1 MWFTMTLQHQ
11 EKVCC
16 VHCFMFDSSTAD
28 KWKIS
33 LKKYQRIVNDSRFAN
48 IIHTVRW
55 VQCNFMPPHNH
66 SSLSHLVVNKQ
77 PYVLHSFFFIISY
90 MLPMWKFSLTMEN
103 WESLN
108 AFTQG
113 SNSLKVS
120 LPSFAHIIA
129 LLNRQT
135 SNNFVPPWSAALGK
149 DCVYCSFKARYSHI
163 KPKCCHL
170 KITTSLQWCW
180 TSLLSPI
187 IFRIIYRRKILN

>member
-1 MWFTMTLQHQ
+1 MTAGLQIL
-11 EKVCC
+11 
-16 VHCFMFDSSTAD
+16 STLLD
-28 KWKIS
+28 ECSVTSCLHI
-33 LKKYQRIVNDSRFAN
+33 
-48 IIHTVRW
+48 IIHPW
-55 VQCNFMPPHNH
+55 AIWWLI
-66 SSLSHLVVNKQ
+66 SSLMFSTL
-77 PYVLHSFFFIISY
+77 FFFIISY
-90 MLPMWKFSLTMEN
+90 MLPMWNFSLTMEN

-120 LPSFAHIIA
+120 LPSCAHIIA

-163 KPKCCHL
+163 KPKCRHL

-187 IFRIIYRRKILN
+187 IFRIIYRKKILN